1 MSRRE
6 EVERLVETVLHGIG
20 SQAASSKLL
29 ANGSL
34 DRLKNMALESLPTRY
49 TPREEVTEGWWS
61 CVRSCSRT
69 LVRVGRNF
77 HGSLQVSVVNCDVP
91 LPLEWFTD
99 FLPVPAWLVEGIER
113 GSDET

>member
-6 EVERLVETVLHGIG
+6 EVEKLKNQIAAGIG
-20 SQAASSKLL
+20 PVEIGVQVAADEALERL
-29 ANGSL
+29 A
-34 DRLKNMALESLPTRY
+34 DMALESIPDRY

-69 LVRVGRNF
+69 LVKVDRNF
-77 HGSLQVSVVNCDVP
+77 HGSLQVLVVNCDVP

-99 FLPVPAWLVEGIER
+99 FLPVPAWLVEGLKD
-113 GSDET
+113 G

>member
-1 MSRRE
+1 MSRFSVRDDLRSE
-6 EVERLVETVLHGIG
+6 DQVFDGDRQIELSEAVDLLN
-20 SQAASSKLL
+20 AAY
-29 ANGSL
+29 
-34 DRLKNMALESLPTRY
+34 PTSY

-99 FLPVPAWLVEGIER
+99 FLPVPEWLVEGIK
-113 GSDET
+113 SDE